1 VNHLVNT
8 PENVDNLKKL
18 WIVNAKAKSILKRSL
33 FNGLFE
39 HIIGCKSV
47 GEIWTNLNGLLN
59 KKDVA
64 RLQLLEN
71 VLANTTQGDLS
82 IS

>member
-8 PENVDNLKKL
+8 LENVNNLKKR

-33 FNGLFE
+33 FNGLF
-39 HIIGCKSV
+39 IIGCKSV
-47 GEIWTNLNGLLN
+47 GEIWTNLDGLLN